1 MRIKFGKDP
10 LAVEEQLLDQNCNVY
25 IVYNLDAWP
34 RNPTNN
40 FKFRNCLF
48 GATNVVKNSGKEK
61 YVDRGGYGITFGSAG
76 YGSLIM
82 TLLQML

>member
-10 LAVEEQLLDQNCNVY
+10 LAVEENNVY